1 MENHKPK
8 KELFRDLDRLRSEAI
23 TLRNQLNRLGSEKE
37 SWFAKKSELSRAIR
51 EKIGS
56 VKEFK
61 QQRDAFTTEVKS
73 LKEKRLAMDSDTKGK
88 ISSFRKL
95 DEEKTKLLSK
105 IRVKNP
111 SRIKDDIES
120 LERKLETEVMPFEKE
135 KQLSKKIKDLKKL
148 LGDSSDALGML
159 TTTRNLNREISTGKK
174 VSGSIHAEVQEKAKE
189 SQKLH
194 ESMISMSKEINLLE
208 KGEKEAF
215 RKFSELKKEFNK
227 ISSSLKEKLSE
238 MGSLREQINR
248 YDLEEREKK
257 RLDETMLIQN
267 KEKEIEQKFKSGKKL
282 TTEDFLFFQE
292 SLKK

>member
-1 MENHKPK
+1 
-8 KELFRDLDRLRSEAI
+8 
-23 TLRNQLNRLGSEKE
+23 
-37 SWFAKKSELSRAIR
+37 
-51 EKIGS
+51 
-56 VKEFK
+56 
-61 QQRDAFTTEVKS
+61 
-73 LKEKRLAMDSDTKGK
+73 MDSDTKGK

-111 SRIKDDIES
+111 SRIKDDIEA

-148 LGDSSDALGML
+148 LGNSSDALSML
-159 TTTRNLNREISTGKK
+159 TTTRNLNREISTGKRF
-174 VSGSIHAEVQEKAKE
+174 SGNIHAEVQEKAKE

-194 ESMISMSKEINLLE
+194 ESMIGMSKEIGNLE
-208 KGEKEAF
+208 KEEKEAF

-227 ISSSLKEKLSE
+227 INSSLKEKLSE
-238 MGSLREQINR
+238 MGSLREKINQ

-282 TTEDFLFFQE
+282 TTEDFLVFQD